1 MTEPVSTGAIIIAA
15 FIFGFVVLL
24 GIAAIHSM
32 EQRIQ
37 SIEDS
42 VKSIQESDKDKRY
55 ILSNKDVQ
63 DIRELSSKGL
73 SKTQIAHMYGV
84 SRQTLY
90 NALKR

>member
-1 MTEPVSTGAIIIAA
+1 MTEPVTFGSILIAA
-15 FIFGFVVLL
+15 FIFGFIVIL

-37 SIEDS
+37 SIENRINA
-42 VKSIQESDKDKRY
+42 IQKNDDNKY
-55 ILSNKDVQ
+55 VLSSKDVQ
-63 DIRELSSKGL
+63 DIKKLISNGI
-73 SKTQIAHMYGV
+73 SKTQIANTYGV